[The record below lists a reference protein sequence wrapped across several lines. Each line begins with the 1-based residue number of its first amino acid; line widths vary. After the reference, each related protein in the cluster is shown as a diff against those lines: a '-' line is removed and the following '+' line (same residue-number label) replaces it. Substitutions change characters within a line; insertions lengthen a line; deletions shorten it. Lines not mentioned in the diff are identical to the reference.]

1 MFYYNGFKIVILND
15 GVIASDGSAKV
26 KFPSLDAAL
35 EVLSQ

>member
-15 GVIASDGSAKV
+15 GVIASDGTAKV
-26 KFPSLDAAL
+26 KFADLDSAL